1 MSSLIAQEGMMMFE
15 KGMTIADILPADTEM
30 VGTAMPLDTKEN
42 NDHIKEF
49 LKGKEYLKQ
58 ELLEALT

>member
-1 MSSLIAQEGMMMFE
+1 MMKFE
-15 KGMTIADILPADTEM
+15 KGMQIADVLPAETEM
-30 VGTAMPLDTKEN
+30 VGTAMTLNTKEN

-49 LKGKEYLKQ
+49 LKGKENPKQ

>member
-1 MSSLIAQEGMMMFE
+1 MMFE
-15 KGMTIADILPADTEM
+15 KGMPIADVLPADTEM
-30 VGTAMPLDTKEN
+30 VGTAMPLNTKEN

>member
-1 MSSLIAQEGMMMFE
+1 MTVQEGKTMFE
-15 KGMTIADILPADTEM
+15 KEMPIADVFPAETEM
-30 VGTAMPLDTKEN
+30 VCTAMPLDTKEN

-49 LKGKEYLKQ
+49 LKGKEHLKQ

>member
-1 MSSLIAQEGMMMFE
+1 MKFE
-15 KGMTIADILPADTEM
+15 KGMPIADVLPAETEM
-30 VGTAMPLDTKEN
+30 VGKAMPLDTKEN

-49 LKGKEYLKQ
+49 LKGKEHLKK